1 MLKVEKFYI
10 AMIYSPIIQGFF
22 LSAGLIIA
30 IGGQNAFILRQGLKK
45 EYVFTICTICF
56 LSDAL
61 LIFLGVGG
69 VGKLIAT
76 SQTLMLIAR
85 WGGALF
91 LFFYGIRSFC
101 SAFKNETLSVD
112 GAKNLASGF
121 TWAIATTL
129 ALTFLNPHV
138 YIDTLILI
146 GSIAGQY
153 PETERLGFAIGAAL
167 ASMIWF
173 YSIGYGAR
181 ILTPF
186 FQKQVSWKILDVLI
200 GTVMCVIAGS
210 LIWPVAV
217 SL

>member
-1 MLKVEKFYI
+1 MF
-10 AMIYSPIIQGFF
+10 YSPIVQGFF

-56 LSDAL
+56 LCDAL

-76 SQTLMLIAR
+76 SSTLMLIAR

-91 LFFYGIRSFC
+91 LFFYGVRSFC
-101 SAFKNETLSVD
+101 SAFKNEALSVD
-112 GAKNLASGF
+112 KSKSLSSGF
-121 TWAIATTL
+121 KWAVATTF
-129 ALTFLNPHV
+129 ALTLLNPHV
-138 YIDTLILI
+138 YLDTVILI

-173 YSIGYGAR
+173 YGIGYGAR

-186 FQKQVSWKILDVLI
+186 FQKQLSWKILDVMI

-210 LIWPVAV
+210 LLWPITV

>member
-1 MLKVEKFYI
+1 
-10 AMIYSPIIQGFF
+10 MIYSPLVQGFS

-30 IGGQNAFILRQGLKK
+30 IGSQNAFVLRQGLKK

-56 LSDAL
+56 LCDAL

-69 VGKLIAT
+69 VGKLIAS

-85 WGGALF
+85 WVGALF
-91 LFFYGIRSFC
+91 LIFYGVRSFC
-101 SAFKNETLSVD
+101 SAFKNEALSVD
-112 GAKNLASGF
+112 KSKSIIPGVTGV
-121 TWAIATTL
+121 IAAAF
-129 ALTFLNPHV
+129 ALTLLNPHV
-138 YIDTLILI
+138 YLDTLILI

-173 YSIGYGAR
+173 YGIGYGAR

-200 GTVMCVIAGS
+200 GTVMCLIAGN
-210 LIWPVAV
+210 LLWPIAV
-217 SL
+217 PL

>member
-1 MLKVEKFYI
+1 
-10 AMIYSPIIQGFF
+10 MIYSPLVQGFS

-30 IGGQNAFILRQGLKK
+30 IGSQNAFVLRQGLKK

-56 LSDAL
+56 LCDAF

-69 VGKLIAT
+69 VGTLIAS

-91 LFFYGIRSFC
+91 LIFYGVRSFC
-101 SAFKNETLSVD
+101 SAFKSEALLVD
-112 GAKNLASGF
+112 KSKSIIPGVTGV
-121 TWAIATTL
+121 IAAAF
-129 ALTFLNPHV
+129 ALTLLNPHV
-138 YIDTLILI
+138 YLDTLILI

-153 PETERLGFAIGAAL
+153 PESERLDFAIGAAL

-173 YSIGYGAR
+173 YGIGYGAR

-200 GTVMCVIAGS
+200 GTVMCLIAGN
-210 LIWPVAV
+210 LLWPIVV
-217 SL
+217 PL